1 MALFVEEGEHFDAVA
16 GSLSLRSIAWKV
28 GQVLGPLSVGV
39 IWDLTSVG
47 TAFLTAAIF
56 ITVSTG
62 VFASLYHIEPA
73 PDVAAVPGD

>member
-28 GQVLGPLSVGV
+28 GQVLGPFSVGV
-39 IWDLTSVG
+39 IWDLTSVT
-47 TAFLTAAIF
+47 TAFLTAAAF
-56 ITVSTG
+56 IAVSAG
-62 VFASLYHIEPA
+62 VFASLYHVEPA